1 MWVAGYVAAI
11 ILVNWLFAAL
21 PMVETPLGAWPP
33 ASLIVGFVLILRDM
47 AQREVGH
54 SVLIAM
60 LAAGVITY
68 VMVDP
73 FIAVASVSAFLVS
86 ETADW
91 IVYTVTRRP
100 LRDRILASSA
110 VSSPLDSV
118 VFLGLIGF
126 LSPASF
132 ILQTLSKFVGALVI
146 WGVLRHR
153 ASRTCGA

>member
-118 VFLGLIGF
+118 VFLGFIGF

>member
-1 MWVAGYVAAI
+1 MWVAAYVAAI
-11 ILVNWLFAAL
+11 VLVNWLFDIL
-21 PMVETPLGAWPP
+21 PVIDTPIGAWPP
-33 ASLIVGFVLILRDM
+33 ASIIVGFVLILRDL

-54 SVLIAM
+54 YVLIAM
-60 LAAGVITY
+60 LAAGVITWF
-68 VMVDP
+68 MVDP
-73 FIAVASVSAFLVS
+73 FIALASVSAFLVS

-110 VSSPLDSV
+110 VSSPLDSA

-132 ILQTLSKFVGALVI
+132 VLQTLSKFAGALVI
-146 WGVLRHR
+146 WAILRHR